1 MLQFH
6 EPVVRFGTSGTLILL
21 YSIVDHAARRFGADP
36 LRARPKSPRWL
47 AALVFLSIT
56 AFYLCIKPTGGA
68 LLGGVGNV
76 AGILLCFVAMAA
88 RWAARR
94 PLQRVR
100 MPDVA
105 ARMAFYAALPLAVGT
120 PLGWLSLSLP
130 ATLASAV
137 VCAREDRLLLQH
149 IGADYRER
157 MGSSARWIPGVF

>member
-1 MLQFH
+1 MLQFDA
-6 EPVVRFGTSGTLILL
+6 PMVRFGTSGTLILL
-21 YSIVDHAARRFGADP
+21 YTLVDHASRRFGADP
-36 LRARPKSPRWL
+36 LRTRPKSPRWL
-47 AALVFLSIT
+47 GALVLVSIT

-68 LLGGVGNV
+68 LLGGTGNV
-76 AGILLCFVAMAA
+76 AGILLCCAAMAA

-94 PLQRVR
+94 PLQHVR

-120 PLGWLSLSLP
+120 PLGWLLLSLP
-130 ATLASAV
+130 ATLASAA
-137 VCAREDRLLLQH
+137 VCAREDRLLLQN